1 MLLRAFPLSEVWRIW
16 GWKFS
21 DLYGVALL
29 SGRELRVVVN
39 TNDPD
44 YEHVYSI
51 EAYDDPLD
59 ELLYLPPP
67 ANQSDGTVFHIVSN
81 SVMQWNSTLEY
92 HLNQPSHTQKFLCV
106 ACLQAK

>member
-1 MLLRAFPLSEVWRIW
+1 M
-16 GWKFS
+16 
-21 DLYGVALL
+21 
-29 SGRELRVVVN
+29 VVN

-81 SVMQWNSTLEY
+81 SVMQ
-92 HLNQPSHTQKFLCV
+92 
-106 ACLQAK
+106 